1 MTRLLCLLILPLLL
15 AACTTDDTTLT
26 DVPGAHRT
34 AETITVTAGDIPE
47 SYTTTGT
54 LIADDRVEIS
64 SRLIGYIRELRV
76 REGDKVRKGQLLLTI
91 DPTEI
96 EAQLAEARARLAQAR
111 AQMEEAQV
119 DFKRYQ
125 KLHKQKL
132 VSIDRFQKAR
142 LHLRVSRQEAHMAEA
157 SVKRVEVQLQYANI
171 RSPVDGVVVKK
182 FKEAGDTATPGAP
195 ILAIENPRNTV
206 LRTYIMENH
215 VSQVHVGDRLRII
228 VDAVGLQVDGLI
240 TQVVPSGDP
249 ATHSYLVKAQLDR
262 LDGARIGMFARA
274 HFAIGSKRSLLIP
287 EQSLVWRADI
297 PGVYIVGQQ
306 GIAHFRMLR
315 TGRHLDGRWEILA
328 GLSSGERIVLKPTA
342 AIHTGN
348 RIIAVTPP
356 KTGS

>member
-1 MTRLLCLLILPLLL
+1 MTRVFFLLIPPLLL
-15 AACTTDDTTLT
+15 AACSTDDTTLT
-26 DVPGAHRT
+26 GIPGARHT
-34 AETITVTAGDIPE
+34 AEIITVASGNIPE
-47 SYTTTGT
+47 SYTTTGS

-91 DPTEI
+91 DPTDI

-111 AQMEEAQV
+111 AQAGEALL

-125 KLHKQKL
+125 KLHQQKL
-132 VSIDRFQKAR
+132 ISIDRFQKAQ
-142 LHLRVSRQEAHMAEA
+142 LHLRVTRQEAHMAA
-157 SVKRVEVQLQYANI
+157 ANVKRVEVQLQYANI

-182 FKEAGDTATPGAP
+182 FKESGDTATPGAP

-228 VDAVGLQVDGLI
+228 VDAADLQTGGLI

-249 ATHSYLVKAQLDR
+249 STHSYLVKAQLDK

-274 HFAIGSKRSLLIP
+274 RFAIGSKRSLLIP
-287 EQSLVWRADI
+287 EQALVWRADI
-297 PGVYIVGQQ
+297 PGVYMVDDRD
-306 GIAHFRMLR
+306 IAHFRMLR
-315 TGRHLDGRWEILA
+315 TGRHIDGRWEILA
-328 GLSSGERIVLKPTA
+328 GLNSGERIVLRPTA
-342 AIHTGN
+342 DIHTGDQ
-348 RIIAVTPP
+348 IVAAETPE
-356 KTGS
+356 TGP